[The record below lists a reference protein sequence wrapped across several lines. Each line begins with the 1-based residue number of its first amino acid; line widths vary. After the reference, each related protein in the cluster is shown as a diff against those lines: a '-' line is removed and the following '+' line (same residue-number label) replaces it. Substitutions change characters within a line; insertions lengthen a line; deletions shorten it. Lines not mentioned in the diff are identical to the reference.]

1 MQTGSKSHCLG
12 HVVTTHPTTDPG
24 RIDLERK
31 PQDRRGRG
39 RRSQGLLVWDWD
51 PRDAPS
57 AQRVAK
63 AGCGSA
69 ERGRGREGRGRFPRR
84 ASCGRVWPRLG
95 PRPGLAG
102 DSASPLSPP
111 LPRSKPPFTVCLG
124 LARLSASACR
134 CVLRLSRHLD
144 LASPSSISPSVSR
157 RDGHLSR
164 SLGLSLCLGC
174 QSPSLFQLL
183 LCLPQTAC
191 PARCLSRS
199 GSLSELCL
207 GLCLS
212 QYAPHPRPMPASL
225 SLRLSLSRLL
235 SVSLLVLE
243 PLKFLSETLPPSL
256 SGAFPA
262 LAPSA
267 QAWQIPFPCQVT
279 MKTLAT
285 RKPPVFPV
293 GMGVLPSQFPKTSL
307 GESWDTPTAVVGRV
321 QLRLQCAKRGG
332 GAQK

>member
-24 RIDLERK
+24 RIYLERK

-69 ERGRGREGRGRFPRR
+69 ERGRGRERRGRFPRR

-111 LPRSKPPFTVCLG
+111 LPRSKLPFTVCLG

-183 LCLPQTAC
+183 LCLPQTCVPSSLSLPLWLPLRA
-191 PARCLSRS
+191 LSRS
-199 GSLSELCL
+199 LPIPVCPPPPPHACLPIAASQSLQAAV
-207 GLCLS
+207 G
-212 QYAPHPRPMPASL
+212 
-225 SLRLSLSRLL
+225 
-235 SVSLLVLE
+235 
-243 PLKFLSETLPPSL
+243 LPPC
-256 SGAFPA
+256 PR
-262 LAPSA
+262 AP
-267 QAWQIPFPCQVT
+267 
-279 MKTLAT
+279 
-285 RKPPVFPV
+285 
-293 GMGVLPSQFPKTSL
+293 
-307 GESWDTPTAVVGRV
+307 
-321 QLRLQCAKRGG
+321 
-332 GAQK
+332 